1 MGEQNKGKNQQK
13 PQDENQLK
21 KVRREKLATLM
32 EEGRNP
38 YEITKY
44 NVTDHTADVR
54 EKFAQLEANTPEGE

>member
-54 EKFAQLEANTPEGE
+54 EKFAQLEAATPEGE